1 MLEATIAV
9 GPLKTILKGLQ
20 AIGEESILEF
30 GPEGLIIRLVDTN
43 RIKVLQVSAEA
54 DAFNSYQCDDNYRL
68 GVMLSRLKDITKSL
82 TTKDT
87 ITMTYN
93 DSKFTLA
100 AKDMERTIK
109 LLRLELLYEL
119 KAMPTYE
126 YTFNTEIES
135 SKEIRDYL
143 KTLDKIPVFQI
154 SLDDDSMTWQTLEKE
169 EQITWKPELDLQTE
183 EEFSLLFTTQHMT
196 DIVAATSKETIKVR
210 GGDEIPLEFQWTPH
224 EGIQMTGLIAPRV

>member
-1 MLEATIAV
+1 MLEATMAV

-54 DAFNSYQCDDNYRL
+54 DAFNSYKCDDNYRL

-87 ITMTYN
+87 ITMTYH

>member
-1 MLEATIAV
+1 MLEATMAV

-54 DAFNSYQCDDNYRL
+54 DAFNSYKCDDNYRL

-93 DSKFTLA
+93 DSKFTISPGP
-100 AKDMERTIK
+100 KNCTGK
-109 LLRLELLYEL
+109 
-119 KAMPTYE
+119 TS
-126 YTFNTEIES
+126 TFFAVS
-135 SKEIRDYL
+135 
-143 KTLDKIPVFQI
+143 
-154 SLDDDSMTWQTLEKE
+154 
-169 EQITWKPELDLQTE
+169 
-183 EEFSLLFTTQHMT
+183 
-196 DIVAATSKETIKVR
+196 
-210 GGDEIPLEFQWTPH
+210 
-224 EGIQMTGLIAPRV
+224 